1 MIPKILVNKLQ
12 DLPIGQ
18 VAESLGYAVSNNK
31 CLCPFHDDTRPSLT
45 LNRKTNRYHC
55 FVCGAQ
61 GNTIRLVMKSQGWN
75 FHDACRWLAKQFNVP
90 FEDFSS
96 VELKPREVV
105 KKQKPEVNQV
115 EPFYLRGL
123 IMHRHQLTNAARKFL
138 FDERKISP
146 QVVEALGLSSIDNP
160 VPMSSNMFGSWF
172 NAPSLLI
179 PYYDVDNNLLTVQA
193 RYLGDKKDLPRFQFP
208 KGSNCQVFNLPVL
221 KTLKEGDELWI
232 TEGVSDC
239 LAMLSAGK
247 KAIAIPSA
255 TLLKPKMVETMRF
268 FIDKTSKISLH
279 MYPDNDKAG
288 ASLFFDLQK
297 MFPKIVHH
305 SLPQGVKDF
314 GEYWKLLKG

>member
-1 MIPKILVNKLQ
+1 MISRSIINKLQ

-18 VAESLGYAVSNNK
+18 VAENLGLKVSQNK
-31 CLCPFHDDTRPSLT
+31 CLCPFHNDTRPSLT

-55 FVCGAQ
+55 FVCGSK
-61 GNTIRLVMKSQGWN
+61 GDVISLVANSQDWC
-75 FHDACRWLAKQFNVP
+75 FYDACKWLANQFNVP
-90 FEDFSS
+90 FYDN
-96 VELKPREVV
+96 VCTDLKPREIV
-105 KKQKPEVNQV
+105 KKQKPEINQV
-115 EPFYLRGL
+115 EPYYLLGL
-123 IMHRHQLTNAARKFL
+123 IHRSHLTRSARNFL

-146 QVVEALGLSSIDNP
+146 QVVERLGLSSIDNP

-193 RYLGDKKDLPRFQFP
+193 RYLGDKDLPRFQFP
-208 KGSNCQVFNLPVL
+208 KGSTCQVFNLPVL
-221 KTLKEGDELWI
+221 KTLESGDELWI

-255 TLLKPKMVETMRF
+255 TLLKPKMVETIRNYV
-268 FIDKTSKISLH
+268 DKTSKISLH

-297 MFPKIVHH
+297 LFPKIVHH

-314 GEYWKLLKG
+314 GEYWKLLKVKK